1 MRTHDRMT
9 YVALAIAAGAL
20 ALAAYATVRGS
31 RGAPA
36 TPAAC
41 VDRDARAE
49 LAKLRQAVAQRD
61 AMIARMGR
69 AANAAGGDAAHV
81 DEPPPAEPAPPPAGP
96 PRYVRID
103 VPNPA
108 VTVTQ
113 KDDGSFDIRS
123 ADPALAGQVLTIT
136 ATTAAGAEE
145 TYYIRVP

>member
-1 MRTHDRMT
+1 MRTHDPKT
-9 YVALAIAAGAL
+9 NDALAIAAGAL
-20 ALAAYATVRGS
+20 ALAAYATVR

-49 LAKLRQAVAQRD
+49 LATLRQAVAQRD

-69 AANAAGGDAAHV
+69 AVSAAAAGAAPV
-81 DEPPPAEPAPPPAGP
+81 DEPPSVEPAPPPAGP